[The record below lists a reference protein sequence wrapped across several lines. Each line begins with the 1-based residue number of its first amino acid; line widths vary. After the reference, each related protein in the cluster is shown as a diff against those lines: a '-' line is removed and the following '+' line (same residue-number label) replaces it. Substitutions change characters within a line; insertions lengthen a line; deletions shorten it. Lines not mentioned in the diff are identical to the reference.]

1 MSAQTGEATALE
13 RSYQPHTVSSAPAG
27 SKATLEAMQKAFGFI
42 PNMFATIAES
52 PAAVNGYVALENV
65 LAKGT
70 LSSAERQILLT
81 TISSENGCLY
91 CTAAHSTLAGALRA
105 DEASVAEARGE
116 RAPSATRTGALVA
129 FTREVI
135 RERGQISTGALQSFF
150 DAGFTKAQALEVV
163 ANIGLKTISNFIDG
177 FAHVSLDPQFVAR
190 RWEPAHAA

>member
-1 MSAQTGEATALE
+1 MPAQTKEKSVLE
-13 RSYQPHTVSSAPAG
+13 IYQPHTVSSAPAD
-27 SKATLEAMQKAFGFI
+27 SKSTLEAMQKAFGFI

-70 LSSAERQILLT
+70 LSSAERQLLLT

-91 CTAAHSTLAGALRA
+91 CTAAHSTLAGALKA
-105 DEASVAEARGE
+105 DETSVAEARGE
-116 RAPSATRTGALVA
+116 SVPSATRTGALVA

-135 RERGQISTGALQSFF
+135 RERGQISADALQRFF

-177 FAHVSLDPQFVAR
+177 FAHVQLDSQFEAR
-190 RWEPAHAA
+190 RWEPAHA